1 MLLNRESLKDVIR
14 EEIARRARAEA
25 AAVDEEVTATKPAKI
40 TSADKTTEPTKPGGG
55 FEAKGQQAAL
65 VNRLMDRISKNQL
78 ISGFMD
84 ELSAEPGSDKALVAL
99 AAFTSMLLG
108 GGDIKDVYQKV
119 SRFQKMQKKVSK

>member
-84 ELSAEPGSDKALVAL
+84 ELSAEPGSDKALVA
-99 AAFTSMLLG
+99 FSSMLLG